1 MRVGRALIAASLL
14 GAVAAPASAQKVA
27 RSAGPQSVAVT
38 VYRAPGRGA
47 DSAMD
52 LRWLNGFALVT
63 ESRRVSVPAGESDIR
78 FEGVAGGILPESAIV
93 SGLPQGVVE
102 KNQDAWLLSPGSL
115 LDASL
120 GKRVHLRRT
129 SRATGK
135 VSETEAV
142 VRSGLAGAVVIET
155 PDGIESLR
163 CDGLPETLRYDRVP
177 PGLSAKPT
185 LSVRVR
191 SPRAARATVT
201 LSYLASGF
209 DWQANYV
216 ASMSPDGSKMD
227 LFAWLTLANGDET
240 GFREADTQAV
250 AGRLNGG
257 PGRRARPQAPPLVLR
272 CWPSGTTTSDLREQV
287 FEKEEIVVTS
297 SRTMDLMMPM
307 AMAPPPPPP
316 APVPAMMAQQEDL
329 GDLKLYRIPERVTVA
344 ARSQKQVALLV
355 RDSVKVDTVYRLEIY
370 GNGPGVGGA
379 DPAPLRVTRIL
390 TTRNDVAAGLGLP
403 LPAGRMVLF
412 GAGQARPILLGR
424 GFLGDKA
431 VGEELEIPFGNASS
445 VIARAVLLPGG
456 EKKTAEWELTVTN
469 AQPASVRFEALLG
482 YGGMPLSSET
492 ALSRRD
498 GRPLWEVTIPANG
511 RAVLR
516 YRVGGP

>member
-1 MRVGRALIAASLL
+1 MGVGRASIAALLL
-14 GAVAAPASAQKVA
+14 GAVAAPAAAQKVA

-63 ESRRVSVPAGESDIR
+63 ETRRVSVPAGESDLR

-142 VRSGLAGAVVIET
+142 VRSGPAGAVVIET

-191 SPRAARATVT
+191 SPRPARATIT

-216 ASMSPDGSKMD
+216 ASLSPDGARMD

-257 PGRRARPQAPPLVLR
+257 PGRRPRPQAPPLVLR
-272 CWPSGTTTSDLREQV
+272 CWPAGTTTSDLREQL
-287 FEKEEIVVTS
+287 FEKEEIAVFG
-297 SRTMDLMMPM
+297 SRVAMEPVMPPMM
-307 AMAPPPPPP
+307 MAPPPPPP
-316 APVPAMMAQQEDL
+316 PPAPAMMAQQEDL

-355 RDSVKVDTVYRLEIY
+355 KGDVKAEIVYRLRIY
-370 GNGPGVGGA
+370 APGPGSTAVE
-379 DPAPLRVTRIL
+379 RIL
-390 TTRNDVAAGLGLP
+390 TTRNTSADGLGLP
-403 LPAGRMVLF
+403 LPAGRVALF
-412 GAGQARPILLGR
+412 GTGRARPILLGR
-424 GFLGDKA
+424 GFLGDRA
-431 VGEELEIPFGNASS
+431 VGEDVEIPLGGSSS
-445 VIARAVLLPGG
+445 VAVETVRLSGG
-456 EKKTAEWELTVTN
+456 PDQTGEWELNVAN
-469 AQPASVRFEALLG
+469 AQPAPVRFEALLMEG
-482 YGGMPLSSET
+482 QMRLVPET
-492 ALSRRD
+492 ALGRRD
-498 GRPLWEVTIPANG
+498 GLPLWSVTIPANG
-511 RAVLR
+511 RASLR
-516 YRVGGP
+516 YRLEKR